1 MFSEEAN
8 LDKNI
13 SNTYDFVELATDKKL
28 TFAVD
33 TDLILI

>member
-1 MFSEEAN
+1 MFSEEA
-8 LDKNI
+8 
-13 SNTYDFVELATDKKL
+13 NTYDFVELATDKKL

>member
-8 LDKNI
+8 LENI